1 MAETLPSSLRTPD
14 CYVQTLQPPI
24 CVFIK
29 LEVINGITSAILKGS
44 QLEDIKSSFCVGF
57 IENIRERRLF
67 NGSGCHVWS
76 HNAINFCDSRACCP
90 AFPLA
95 CAEGISSHQIMALPG
110 WLWVRCPGLSVP
122 RESTGISSGFAVLRF
137 ASICHWKKNT
147 RSQLLEWWRPRHCHA
162 CPLWARNIPG
172 LSCECQVSS
181 AKWKTKILVVISLDD

>member
-1 MAETLPSSLRTPD
+1 MKIYPLQKRQLIASTCSIYSRELLIYFTVPGNAVFEKWAVCAIAVYSMYSAMAETLPSSLRTPD

-110 WLWVRCPGLSVP
+110 WL
-122 RESTGISSGFAVLRF
+122 
-137 ASICHWKKNT
+137 
-147 RSQLLEWWRPRHCHA
+147 
-162 CPLWARNIPG
+162 
-172 LSCECQVSS
+172 
-181 AKWKTKILVVISLDD
+181 